1 MAFDDQPDRWLD
13 VRWDIEEGRK
23 DYFPSQLRVTVLNE
37 PGTLAEI
44 AATVSDHGGNI
55 DNITMTGR
63 SPDFRDM
70 LLDIEVWDLKHLNAI
85 ISQLRAKKVVSKVER
100 VNG

>member
-1 MAFDDQPDRWLD
+1 
-13 VRWDIEEGRK
+13 
-23 DYFPSQLRVTVLNE
+23 
-37 PGTLAEI
+37 
-44 AATVSDHGGNI
+44 
-55 DNITMTGR
+55 MTGR

-70 LLDIEVWDLKHLNAI
+70 VLDVEVWDLKHLNAI